1 MIMTTIRN
9 LEGPSINKEKNT
21 KFLVFFLHG
30 WGSDGND
37 LIQIGE
43 MWKHQLP
50 NITFIAPNGP
60 EVCSGNPNGRQWF
73 DILNNNNEQSLEGL
87 HKSYLDL
94 KAYINSFLKK
104 YNLANNQ
111 YFLVGFSQG
120 TMLGLYTSL
129 REKLLGIVGYSG
141 AFLGSLPSSEIKKND
156 YLLIHGK
163 NDNIV
168 PIEKM
173 YDAVEK
179 LEPFSNYLGKEI
191 YDNLEHSINEEGL
204 LKGLTFIKERLKTK
218 IK

>member
-1 MIMTTIRN
+1 MTAMRN
-9 LEGPSINKEKNT
+9 LEGPAIDKENNT

-43 MWKHQLP
+43 MWKNQLP

-60 EVCSGNPNGRQWF
+60 EVCSGNPHGRQWF
-73 DILNNNNEQSLEGL
+73 DILNNNDEQSLKGL
-87 HKSYLDL
+87 HNSYLDL

-104 YNLANNQ
+104 YNLANDQ

-120 TMLGLYTSL
+120 SMLALYTSL

-141 AFLGSLPSSEIKKND
+141 AFLGSPPNSNEIKKND
-156 YLLIHGK
+156 YILLHGK

-173 YDAVEK
+173 HNAIEK
-179 LEPFSNYLGKEI
+179 LEPFSNYLEKKI

-204 LKGLTFIKERLKTK
+204 LEGLNFIKERVK